1 MDTPERT
8 VREIYKMDS
17 KLAYSIDET
26 SQISNTGRTAIYDA
40 INRGELVARKRG
52 TRTLILSEDLKVWL
66 ERLPKL
72 KTSN

>member
-1 MDTPERT
+1 
-8 VREIYKMDS
+8 MDS
-17 KLAYSIDET
+17 KFAYSIDET

-52 TRTLILSEDLKVWL
+52 TRTLILSEDLKAWL

-72 KTSN
+72 KTNN

>member
-1 MDTPERT
+1 
-8 VREIYKMDS
+8 MDS

-52 TRTLILSEDLKVWL
+52 TRTLILSEDLKAWL

>member
-1 MDTPERT
+1 
-8 VREIYKMDS
+8 MDS

-52 TRTLILSEDLKVWL
+52 TRTLILSEDLKAWL

-72 KTSN
+72 KTNN